1 MSRVFIARLD
11 DREVGVEVEPVGS
24 SLYRI
29 RIDGSEQFVDAR
41 VVAGGLSLLIE
52 GKNHEVSLTRSADDF
67 DVLLENRRFRFRLL
81 TEERARRAAARGGR
95 EASGRREVKA
105 SMPGKVID
113 VLVNVGER
121 VEPKQ
126 GLLVIEAMKMEN
138 EIKAPRTGTVQEI
151 RVKPGQAVEAG
162 ELLAVIDD

>member
-1 MSRVFIARLD
+1 MFIARLD
-11 DREVGVEVEPVGS
+11 DREVGVEVEPAGS

-95 EASGRREVKA
+95 ETSGRREVKA

-113 VLVNVGER
+113 VLVSVGER

-138 EIKAPRTGTVQEI
+138 ELKSKRAGKVAEVLVAQ
-151 RVKPGQAVEAG
+151 GAAVEGNAK
-162 ELLAVIDD
+162 LLRLA